1 MERLLIACEELNIS
15 LTDPTKLDVYVVSLG
30 NAARQWALGCLP
42 TLRAHGLS
50 ASMDYSGRSMKA
62 QMKEANRE
70 LARFTLIAGEQE
82 LQDEQFVLRDME
94 QSTETK
100 GSLDELVTLLTKP
113 LS

>member
-1 MERLLIACEELNIS
+1 
-15 LTDPTKLDVYVVSLG
+15 
-30 NAARQWALGCLP
+30 
-42 TLRAHGLS
+42 
-50 ASMDYSGRSMKA
+50 MKA

-100 GSLDELVTLLTKP
+100 GSLGELVTLLTKP